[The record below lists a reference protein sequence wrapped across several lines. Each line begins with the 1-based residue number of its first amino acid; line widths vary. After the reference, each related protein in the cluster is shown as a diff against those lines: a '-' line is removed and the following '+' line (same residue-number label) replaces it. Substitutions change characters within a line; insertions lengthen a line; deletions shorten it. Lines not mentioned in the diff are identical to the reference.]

1 MAEYKF
7 TDQREP
13 YPPGDIVCGLVAYRN
28 DARTF
33 EIFTRIG
40 EGSYDIEA
48 DRILLSHRA
57 FTDWIWQLQGKVW
70 MSGQHLFDLLTCLS
84 ELIYRDFDQGPQ
96 EYFDVM
102 GGIQQDPDR

>member
-1 MAEYKF
+1 
-7 TDQREP
+7 
-13 YPPGDIVCGLVAYRN
+13 
-28 DARTF
+28 
-33 EIFTRIG
+33 
-40 EGSYDIEA
+40 
-48 DRILLSHRA
+48 
-57 FTDWIWQLQGKVW
+57 